1 MFSECLM
8 KAVCQV
14 TQSAPHRVVTGGEGH
29 DMAGEDKLVCLW
41 P

>member
-14 TQSAPHRVVTGGEGH
+14 TQSLPHCVVTGEGNNV
-29 DMAGEDKLVCLW
+29 AGEDELMCLW